1 MFASDSHVET
11 KHAIWQENIL
21 KSVKFSN
28 YWYMN
33 CKIMA
38 FLWKICHFS
47 LPNNFYLSFQYNYI
61 WCYFSTSSSWFV
73 YYSKP
78 SGQNMEIPIVSLEYT
93 VICYTNKPSD
103 SYVSEMLYAIM
114 FILRYYQ
121 KRFVSQVSTD
131 CKERLV

>member
-1 MFASDSHVET
+1 
-11 KHAIWQENIL
+11 
-21 KSVKFSN
+21 
-28 YWYMN
+28 
-33 CKIMA
+33 
-38 FLWKICHFS
+38 
-47 LPNNFYLSFQYNYI
+47 
-61 WCYFSTSSSWFV
+61 
-73 YYSKP
+73 
-78 SGQNMEIPIVSLEYT
+78 MEIPIVSLEYT